1 MFRIICLILFVSGL
15 ATVWGCEDPA
25 YDEKPGNNTGADGDG
40 DSDSDGDGDG
50 DSDGDGDGDASW
62 YTPSEDTD
70 CGTAIDITVRDFDVT
85 HPDMERADNGWG
97 PLAGVLEPVLGD
109 DRKPVFADAMGAYT
123 WKPNNGSGEL
133 EKNCWDSGPGT
144 EELCYMGTIPM
155 FEGAESFNDWYRDT
169 TANQRFEKSIE
180 LKPDPKRQGV
190 FVFDSDAF
198 FPLSTGEGF
207 GETPANAGQNFLFTT
222 EMHLKFEYVAG
233 QKFTFSGDDDLWI
246 FVNGRI
252 ALDLG
257 GLHLPFTGT
266 IDFDAKAEELDIQPG
281 RVYPMDIFHAER
293 HTSQSNFHLETNI
306 SCFTPNP
313 IIVE

>member
-1 MFRIICLILFVSGL
+1 MFRIICLMIFAGAL
-15 ATVWGCEDPA
+15 AGAMGCEDPS
-25 YDEKPGNNTGADGDG
+25 YDQKPGDGTSADGDG
-40 DSDSDGDGDG
+40 DSDSDS
-50 DSDGDGDGDASW
+50 DSDGDADGDGDANW
-62 YTPSEDTD
+62 YVPSDDPD
-70 CGTAIDITVRDFDVT
+70 CRTAIDITLRDFNTD

-97 PLAGVLEPVLGD
+97 PLAGVLEPELGE

-123 WKPNNGSGEL
+123 WKPNNGSGDL
-133 EKNCWDSGPGT
+133 ERNCWDSGPGT
-144 EELCYMGTIPM
+144 EEQCYMGTIPM
-155 FEGAESFNDWYRDT
+155 FEGAESFYDWYHDT
-169 TANQRFEKSIE
+169 GASMRFEKSIE
-180 LKPDPKRQGV
+180 LTPDPRRRGV
-190 FVFDSDAF
+190 FVYDSDAF
-198 FPLSTGEGF
+198 FPLSTAEGF
-207 GETPANAGQNFLFTT
+207 KETPANSGQNFLFTT
-222 EMHLKFEYVAG
+222 EMHLKFKYVAG

-266 IDFDAKAEELDIQPG
+266 IDFDAKAEELDIKPE
-281 RVYPMDIFHAER
+281 YEYTMDIFHAER